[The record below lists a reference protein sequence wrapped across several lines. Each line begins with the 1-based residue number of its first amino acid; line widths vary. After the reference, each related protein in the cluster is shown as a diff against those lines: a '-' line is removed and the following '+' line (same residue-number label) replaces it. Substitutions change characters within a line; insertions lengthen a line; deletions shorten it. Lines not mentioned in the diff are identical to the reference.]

1 MQLQRI
7 VVANKN
13 ANPHTILV
21 TGVLDVNIIE
31 SLSGKAITIDQNKM
45 PNAKVFNNA
54 TFVANFARFPFP
66 APSSF
71 ATRTLYLKKN
81 V

>member
-1 MQLQRI
+1 
-7 VVANKN
+7 VVANKK
-13 ANPHTILV
+13 ANPPTILM
-21 TGVLDVNIIE
+21 TGMLEVKIIE
-31 SLSGKAITIDQNKM
+31 SLSGKTITIDQNKI

-71 ATRTLYLKKN
+71 ATRTLCL
-81 V
+81 